1 MNFIKYFFK
10 LHSLTFDI
18 GLDIVKKVIKMH
30 IYDIEVMNSYNQKE
44 KLSKYKGQVLLIV
57 NTATECE
64 FTEQYDHLEDL
75 YEKYHEQGFTI
86 LDFPCNQFGEQ
97 APGTMEEIM
106 SFCADTYGVSFPQ
119 FKKIDVNG
127 PLESPVYT
135 YLKEHQKPGS
145 SQRIE
150 WNFTKFLLDR
160 EGHVIERFEPL
171 VTPYEIENHIIELL

>member
-1 MNFIKYFFK
+1 MVMKMN
-10 LHSLTFDI
+10 L
-18 GLDIVKKVIKMH
+18 
-30 IYDIEVMNSYNQKE
+30 YDIEVLDSHNQKI
-44 KLSKYKGQVLLIV
+44 KLSKYQGHVLLIV

-119 FKKIDVNG
+119 FAKILPAKTAITAKRALST
-127 PLESPVYT
+127 PLAS
-135 YLKEHQKPGS
+135 GS
-145 SQRIE
+145 SELTRWQRSDIMLRLAPMAQHSMP
-150 WNFTKFLLDR
+150 FSHVL
-160 EGHVIERFEPL
+160 GHTF
-171 VTPYEIENHIIELL
+171 

>member
-1 MNFIKYFFK
+1 M
-10 LHSLTFDI
+10 TFDI
-18 GLDIVKKVIKMH
+18 ELVIVKMVIKMNL
-30 IYDIEVMNSYNQKE
+30 YDIEVINSHNQKE
-44 KLSKYKGQVLLIV
+44 SLSKYKGQVLLIV

-75 YEKYHEQGFTI
+75 YEKYHEKGFII

-119 FKKIDVNG
+119 FAKIDVNG

-135 YLKEHQKPGS
+135 YLKEQQKPELS
-145 SQRIE
+145 KRIE

-160 EGHVIERFEPL
+160 NGRVIERFEPL
-171 VTPYEIENHIIELL
+171 VTPYEIEDEIIKLL

>member
-1 MNFIKYFFK
+1 MVMKMN
-10 LHSLTFDI
+10 L
-18 GLDIVKKVIKMH
+18 
-30 IYDIEVMNSYNQKE
+30 YDIEVLDSHNQKI
-44 KLSKYKGQVLLIV
+44 KLSKYQGHVLLIV

-119 FKKIDVNG
+119 FAKIDVNG
-127 PLESPVYT
+127 P
-135 YLKEHQKPGS
+135 Q
-145 SQRIE
+145 
-150 WNFTKFLLDR
+150 
-160 EGHVIERFEPL
+160 
-171 VTPYEIENHIIELL
+171 